1 MLTKIKQIQTE
12 IDQCKKKA
20 NIKEISNRLHSVGK
34 GKGSSVDSGS
44 SKSQSVGGS
53 SMGRAPHSDTGKR
66 ISGNLV
72 KDNFMKRNMPLSS
85 SNRNNNLLRTSPNMA
100 ATDLKKH
107 SS

>member
-1 MLTKIKQIQTE
+1 ME

-20 NIKEISNRLHSVGK
+20 NIKEISNRLHSVGR
-34 GKGSSVDSGS
+34 GKNGSSADSGS

-53 SMGRAPHSDTGKR
+53 SMGRAPHSDTSGNRR
-66 ISGNLV
+66 INGNLV
-72 KDNFMKRNMPLSS
+72 RDNLVRRNMPLSN